1 MVGNTRYLIYLD
13 MGLRTRKILIALAL
27 GSLCAHAISIIRFGS
42 TPNGAFLSDLIQ
54 LALGVMLVPL
64 TFLAGLRS
72 NNVGRHYW
80 RLTSLAYSLW
90 VVAQVLATYQD
101 RTGSTHLAQFTGFLF
116 SFWFVPMGMAL
127 FLDPESNATGLD
139 RWAFVDLIQG
149 LLFLATAYFYFFL
162 VSSTAPG
169 DTDLATALR
178 LPYLACHTL
187 IAVAFMLRGWLAHV
201 PSAQKF
207 LHRMGLAL
215 LLSCGVDVLYYYGP
229 GTKLQTGDWFDI
241 LWSVLLIVPLII
253 TINWDEVQP
262 SVLEENPHVSARNQ
276 IATQAFTLLF
286 PALILVMAAQIG
298 RSRPF
303 FAAAMLVASF
313 ACSSARLL
321 FTQNR
326 LLLVQHALRRE
337 ASHDGLTSV
346 WNHAAILGILDRE
359 LIRAQRNGTFLGVMM
374 IDVDCFKAINDGY
387 GHAAGDAVLRAL
399 AREFGE
405 VLRTYDSL
413 GRYGGEEFLVVAP
426 GCGLAESHDLAERI
440 RVHVAQ
446 QLIAIKDGMVPV
458 TVSIGVTASGG
469 ASAAEQ
475 LLQEA
480 DSALYRAKG
489 TGRNRVEVAD
499 QRGAAEASAK
509 ALSAQSNG

>member
-1 MVGNTRYLIYLD
+1 MGGNVRYLIYLD
-13 MGLRTRKILIALAL
+13 MSIRPRKVLIALAL
-27 GSLCAHAISIIRFGS
+27 GLLCAHAISIIRYGS
-42 TPNGAFLSDLIQ
+42 APTGALLSDIIQ
-54 LALGVMLVPL
+54 LAFGVMLVPL
-64 TFLAGLRS
+64 TFIAGMRS
-72 NNVGRHYW
+72 HNVGRHYW
-80 RLTSLAYSLW
+80 RLTSLAYCLW
-90 VVAQVLATYQD
+90 VVAQSLATYQD
-101 RTGSTHLAQFTGFLF
+101 RTGSTHLLQPTGFLF
-116 SFWFVPMGMAL
+116 SFWFVPLGMAL
-127 FLDPESNATGLD
+127 FLDPESNARGLD

-162 VSSTAPG
+162 VSANSPG
-169 DTDLATALR
+169 DSDLATELR

-201 PSAQKF
+201 PAAEKF
-207 LHRMGLAL
+207 LHRFGLFL
-215 LLSCGVDVLYYYGP
+215 LFSCGVDVLYYYGP
-229 GTKLQTGDWFDI
+229 GTNLQTGDWFDI
-241 LWSVLLIVPLII
+241 LWSVLLVIPLMI
-253 TINWDEVQP
+253 TITWEELEP
-262 SVLEENPHVSARNQ
+262 ATLEENPHASARNQ

-321 FTQNR
+321 LTQKR

-337 ASHDGLTSV
+337 AGHDGLTSV
-346 WNHAAILGILDRE
+346 WNHTAILGILDRE

-387 GHAAGDAVLRAL
+387 GHAAGDSVLRAL

-475 LLQEA
+475 LLQAA

-489 TGRNRVEVAD
+489 TGRNRVEVSD
-499 QRGAAEASAK
+499 QRNHSEPPAK
-509 ALSAQSNG
+509 VLSAAGE